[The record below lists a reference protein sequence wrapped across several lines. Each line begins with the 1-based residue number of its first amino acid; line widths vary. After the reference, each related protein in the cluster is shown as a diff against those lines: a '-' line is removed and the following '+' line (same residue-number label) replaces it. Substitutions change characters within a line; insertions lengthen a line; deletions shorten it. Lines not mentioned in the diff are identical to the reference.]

1 MPVNAVCLLC
11 GAGQEAASGQGTCS
25 DCPGGKYATANDV
38 ACRLCEAGKYSAGGA
53 AQCDECPG
61 GKNLDTG
68 PWPPPRPIA
77 TTARRERFP
86 IRIRPTPRPEPAS
99 GVIPDVTHT
108 KAAKFVAHRVRQAPE
123 LWGTCLVAKTVR
135 QESMLNLRRGVRR
148 TRCAW
153 IVQRESI
160 PRQCGL
166 PMRARVC
173 PAPLRTFFSLIISCD
188 FLLGSDAN
196 TDCMSCNTMIG
207 EYVDFDAEICRR
219 CSWPFGLY
227 TAAENGRV
235 VCGPCPLGEL
245 PQMTNCVE
253 PVDGVLETQ
262 VLQACNT
269 RHCRQTPGFLQV
281 WHFTI
286 SQASDVVY
294 HRLDYTLPALFQRA
308 SHPVDLGRNQPPGLA
323 PGRFLKTRAPAA
335 CWTRPCTISISSR
348 ASLAFT
354 ARTTPT
360 FGC

>member
-1 MPVNAVCLLC
+1 
-11 GAGQEAASGQGTCS
+11 
-25 DCPGGKYATANDV
+25 
-38 ACRLCEAGKYSAGGA
+38 
-53 AQCDECPG
+53 
-61 GKNLDTG
+61 
-68 PWPPPRPIA
+68 
-77 TTARRERFP
+77 
-86 IRIRPTPRPEPAS
+86 
-99 GVIPDVTHT
+99 
-108 KAAKFVAHRVRQAPE
+108 
-123 LWGTCLVAKTVR
+123 
-135 QESMLNLRRGVRR
+135 
-148 TRCAW
+148 
-153 IVQRESI
+153 
-160 PRQCGL
+160 
-166 PMRARVC
+166 
-173 PAPLRTFFSLIISCD
+173 
-188 FLLGSDAN
+188 
-196 TDCMSCNTMIG
+196 MIG

-323 PGRFLKTRAPAA
+323 PGTVFEDEGAGSLLDTSVHHIDLVACQPGFHCTDHTYVWVLKLHAAEICRRRARGCGHRGISGGFFAGA
-335 CWTRPCTISISSR
+335 RPRYAWRVAGSEHQ
-348 ASLAFT
+348 
-354 ARTTPT
+354 
-360 FGC
+360 